1 LDDGQP
7 DDAQGY
13 QSHVDLETG
22 AAAVPAMLF
31 SPARIGHALPSWVVL
46 TGRSIVGELVLFSD
60 SGERKWNGVAEE
72 LEKYLVA
79 LDVSKE
85 DAPGALD
92 RLRPRWER
100 LGAPFELNIPFEVPG
115 PLTPEQQAAINN
127 AIELHLKAA
136 SNQFKAQSTEALL
149 DFARME
155 AALLNP
161 SS

>member
-1 LDDGQP
+1 
-7 DDAQGY
+7 
-13 QSHVDLETG
+13 
-22 AAAVPAMLF
+22 
-31 SPARIGHALPSWVVL
+31 
-46 TGRSIVGELVLFSD
+46 VGELVLFPD

-79 LDVSKE
+79 FGVSKE
-85 DAPGALD
+85 DAPGVLD

-100 LGAPFELNIPFEVPG
+100 LGGPFQLSIPFEVPG
-115 PLTPEQQAAINN
+115 PLTPEQQTAIQN

-155 AALLNP
+155 AALLHQFK
-161 SS
+161 